1 MNKERIYVAV
11 LIGLL
16 VLELVMAFELR
27 SLRQEIAKSVD
38 TLSGNINRISFDT
51 EGKLAAI
58 DKKYER
64 LAEIKSSAAQATS
77 AEYVA
82 KTDKQDADVELKEN
96 KPKITVKVNGGEK
109 YSFDLLENE
118 TAKFDKGKLVLEKSS
133 SLDLNLV
140 TDEYKKSRW
149 SITTAANADK
159 EALFGVSYRLGRSVS
174 ADIFVG
180 QHIKPYFGLT
190 WSVGARR

>member
-1 MNKERIYVAV
+1 MNRERIYVAV

-27 SLRQEIAKSVD
+27 SIRQEIAESMD
-38 TLSGNINRISFDT
+38 NLSGNINKISIDT

-64 LAEIKSSAAQATS
+64 LAEIKSSAAQVTS

-82 KTDKQDADVELKEN
+82 KTDRQDADVELKEE
-96 KPKITVKVNGGEK
+96 KPKITVKVNGGKK

-118 TAKFDKGKLVLEKSS
+118 AAKFDKGKLVLEKSS
-133 SLDLNLV
+133 SIDLNLV